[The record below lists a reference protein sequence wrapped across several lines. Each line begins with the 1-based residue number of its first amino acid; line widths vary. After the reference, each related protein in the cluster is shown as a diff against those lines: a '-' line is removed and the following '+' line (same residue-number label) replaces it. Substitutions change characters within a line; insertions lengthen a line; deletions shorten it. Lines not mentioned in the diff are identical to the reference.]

1 MGPAMRERGEVMS
14 REQKVAVVEA
24 YLDCF
29 VTKDLSKVS
38 FAEHV
43 TFEGPR
49 MPKLTGRATILGFLT
64 QILPVV
70 RSIQLKQH
78 IVEGDYVATI
88 FDMVTVNGVDHVFD
102 RIHIVNGQIRAIHA
116 LYYPEQPPEV
126 PCFDR
131 SSADRFCSS
140 RIAIQFSGRA
150 AERLPGAR
158 QRRPFGNGPVIRCE
172 FEVPR
177 SGILR

>member
-1 MGPAMRERGEVMS
+1 MCERGEVMS

-29 VTKDLSKVS
+29 ATKDLSKVS
-38 FAEHV
+38 FTEDV

-70 RSIQLKQH
+70 RGIQLKQH

-88 FDMVTVNGVDHVFD
+88 FDMETVNGVDHVFD
-102 RIHIVNGQIRAIHA
+102 RIHIVDGQIKAIHA
-116 LYYPEQPPEV
+116 FYYPEQPPEGQ
-126 PCFDR
+126 
-131 SSADRFCSS
+131 S
-140 RIAIQFSGRA
+140 
-150 AERLPGAR
+150 
-158 QRRPFGNGPVIRCE
+158 
-172 FEVPR
+172 
-177 SGILR
+177 